1 MGSLGRFKR
10 MLNNRAPPVPP
21 SQPRRS
27 LSSRQTGGIELQPNE
42 TGDLLYVK
50 GGLQRYLDF
59 FELTEEQGSGSSS
72 LSAPADSGAS
82 LSSPATSESLETPL
96 HSGPEE
102 PVTIVDHEAAAGL
115 GIQGL
120 DAVGLEGDEQVD
132 TPTKMSCGLRGSVS
146 KETIRS
152 ERSEPQRRL
161 MRRGGTNVGDLLTKN
176 TNVLAPADPW
186 LLHPDR
192 PTSVQLDDIDL
203 SDESEDDAPAPR
215 RLRRLPAATD
225 LKQALALRAPS
236 LRSSI
241 DTTSSIG
248 TRRVPSM
255 AASMFHRQTQSSS
268 ASDQSATGLAVVDNF
283 VAEGLESDDDEPGD
297 VEAALRRLEGVIDA
311 DRQREKARKVEVQ
324 MQKSQQASRRQSA
337 LMSDEDYS
345 DGEYEDDA
353 ASWAGSDANSE
364 TVSSAPEVEDADAVA
379 STATGQQPT
388 HVQLALPEVR
398 PSRETLRSTSTLGI
412 TNRSKRFTSSGR
424 ISRKSSLYK
433 MFSNGSTPRVSAI
446 WSHRTAPPLPPVH
459 RSFLLDCRTELLA
472 QQFCLIERDLL
483 RGVTWQELVDG
494 SWAAPSAR
502 RDTLSWETFL
512 KDRAREKVQARA
524 DGVQPTSRDVSAVIA
539 RFNLTCNW
547 VATEIVLTAA
557 TDERVSLLGKFIRLA
572 FVRSSLHFFGTPAD
586 LHIHFQ
592 KCYRQNNFQT
602 LTQIIHGLQTPPVER
617 LKKTWSKLGVWETR
631 MFRDLKAFTSH
642 QRNFKSLRKVQDDLA
657 DAYGPPGQGQFPS
670 SASDGSRTST
680 SLSRSSA
687 SAGCIPFLGECGT
700 CCRSSET
707 CC

>member
-21 SQPRRS
+21 TQPRRS
-27 LSSRQTGGIELQPNE
+27 LSCRQPGQQATGIELQPNE

-50 GGLQRYLDF
+50 GGLEKYLDF
-59 FELTEEQGSGSSS
+59 FELSEEQRSGSSS
-72 LSAPADSGAS
+72 LSTPAGSGAS
-82 LSSPATSESLETPL
+82 LSSPTTSESLETPL
-96 HSGPEE
+96 HSGSEE
-102 PVTIVDHEAAAGL
+102 PVTIVDHDLAAGL
-115 GIQGL
+115 GIRGL
-120 DAVGLEGDEQVD
+120 DAITLDGDEQVD
-132 TPTKMSCGLRGSVS
+132 TPTKTSCGLRETVS

-161 MRRGGTNVGDLLTKN
+161 MRRGGKNVGDLLTKDR
-176 TNVLAPADPW
+176 NVLAPADPW
-186 LLHPDR
+186 LLQPDR

-203 SDESEDDAPAPR
+203 SDESEDEALAPR

-236 LRSSI
+236 LRSSV

-255 AASMFHRQTQSSS
+255 AASMFRRQTQSSS

-324 MQKSQQASRRQSA
+324 MQKSQQASRRHSA
-337 LMSDEDYS
+337 LMSDEEYS

-353 ASWAGSDANSE
+353 ASLAGSDANSE
-364 TVSSAPEVEDADAVA
+364 KVA
-379 STATGQQPT
+379 SSSIADGADLAASGSAEEHPPR
-388 HVQLALPEVR
+388 VQLALPEVR
-398 PSRETLRSTSTLGI
+398 PSRETLRSTTTLGI
-412 TNRSKRFTSSGR
+412 SNRSKRLTSGR

-433 MFSNGSTPRVSAI
+433 MFSNASTPRVSSI
-446 WSHRTAPPLPPVH
+446 WSHRNAPSLPPVH

-502 RDTLSWETFL
+502 RDTLSWEAFL

-524 DGVQPTSRDVSAVIA
+524 DGVQPTSRDVAAVIA

-547 VATEIVLTAA
+547 VATEIVLTTA
-557 TDERVSLLGKFIRLA
+557 TDERVTLLGKFIRLA
-572 FVRSSLHFFGTPAD
+572 FVRRACMLSGP
-586 LHIHFQ
+586 Q
-592 KCYRQNNFQT
+592 
-602 LTQIIHGLQTPPVER
+602 LTHRSALRNATAR
-617 LKKTWSKLGVWETR
+617 TT
-631 MFRDLKAFTSH
+631 FR
-642 QRNFKSLRKVQDDLA
+642 RSLRSFTGCKPL
-657 DAYGPPGQGQFPS
+657 PLS
-670 SASDGSRTST
+670 GSRRPG
-680 SLSRSSA
+680 RSSA
-687 SAGCIPFLGECGT
+687 SGKRGCSAT
-700 CCRSSET
+700 
-707 CC
+707 